1 MDVIARPFLR
11 RSNLR
16 DCRVASAPRNDIIF
30 MATKQQIEKILKTI
44 PDPEIGVS
52 LWDLGLIYEIG
63 IDKKEGV
70 VRILMTLTTIG
81 CPLFDLIAG
90 PIREEVGKLPGVKKV
105 DVELTFEPPWSMDRM
120 SEEAKAQLGF

>member
-1 MDVIARPFLR
+1 MV
-11 RSNLR
+11 
-16 DCRVASAPRNDIIF
+16 
-30 MATKQQIEKILKTI
+30 TKKTIENVLKTI

-52 LWDLGLIYEIG
+52 LWDLGLIYTITVESKTG
-63 IDKKEGV
+63 TV
-70 VRILMTLTTIG
+70 SILMTLTTIG

-90 PIREEVGKLPGVKKV
+90 PIREEVGKLKGVKKV

>member
-1 MDVIARPFLR
+1 MP
-11 RSNLR
+11 
-16 DCRVASAPRNDIIF
+16 
-30 MATKQQIEKILKTI
+30 TKKQIEDVLKKI

-63 IDKKEGV
+63 IDAKTGT

-90 PIREEVGKLPGVKKV
+90 PIREEVGKLKGVKKI
-105 DVELTFEPPWSMDRM
+105 DIDLTFDPPWSMDRM